1 MKKYLGFIFGLI
13 VAGLGFSACN
23 NDAIDDLQGVYG
35 DMQIYQ
41 SNEATVQPTTKL
53 GRGIKSLNVDIK
65 DAQGNDVTVNF
76 GSSEWILPSATY
88 AVSNTVANKTC
99 VVKVNGEAMQSGDL
113 DVTIYGGVYYFSGL
127 FTNQAGKRVK
137 LDYHGNLTFEVG
149 VDDPEASGYTFSIAT
164 SPVVMFDWTTGQ
176 TTVFPD
182 VTKYVMTVKN
192 PTGNV
197 VASLEAV
204 NSNNLQAEGL
214 VGTYTIQGSST
225 EPWLMD
231 YGYAMPDYDAFGGS
245 YFVDDAG
252 NKQYIASGNVVIET
266 AKDAEGMSL
275 FTFSGSDLGTVDVT
289 GTAGKGNFSVKF
301 ASVEVASSQE

>member
-1 MKKYLGFIFGLI
+1 MKRYLGFILWLV
-13 VAGLGFSACN
+13 VAGLGLTACN
-23 NDAIDDLQGVYG
+23 DDALDDLQDVYS

-53 GRGIKSLNVDIK
+53 KKGIKSLNVDIK
-65 DAQGNDVTVNF
+65 DAQGNDITINF

-88 AVSNTVANKTC
+88 TVSNAVANKTC
-99 VVKVNGEAMQSGDL
+99 VVKVNGETMQSGDI
-113 DVTIYGGVYYFSGL
+113 DVTIYSGIYYFSGL

-149 VDDPEASGYTFSIAT
+149 VDDPEASGYTFTIAT
-164 SPVVMFDWTTGQ
+164 SPVVLYDWATGQ
-176 TTVFPD
+176 TNFFPD

-192 PTGNV
+192 PSGKV

-214 VGTYTIQGSST
+214 AGTYTIQGNST

-231 YGYAMPDYDAFGGS
+231 YGYAMPAYGVFGGS

-252 NKQYIASGNVVIET
+252 NQQYIASGTIVIET

-275 FTFSGSDLGTVDVT
+275 FTFSGSDLGTVDAT
-289 GTAGKGNFSVKF
+289 GAEGTGKFIVKF
-301 ASVEVASSQE
+301 STLEAQ